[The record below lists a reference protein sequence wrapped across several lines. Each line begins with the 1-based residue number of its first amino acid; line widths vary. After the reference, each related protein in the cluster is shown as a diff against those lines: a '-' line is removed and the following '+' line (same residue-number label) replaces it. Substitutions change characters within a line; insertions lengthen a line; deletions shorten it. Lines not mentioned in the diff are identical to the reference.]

1 MNTELISKFEN
12 YLMSVKRDGIDKLL
26 DMIRK
31 SDFYTAPASTR
42 FHGAY
47 EGGLLEHT
55 MNVLERA
62 LEKYNTP
69 NTFWY
74 KVCREHGYTE
84 ENIIISAL
92 GHDICKIYFYDI
104 EYKNAK
110 IYSEHGSKSDAQGRF
125 DWEVVPSYTIN
136 DKMPLG
142 HGSKSVIILDKY
154 IKLETPEMYA
164 IRWHMGAYEGKDNWN
179 VLQQAMEKYPII
191 LLIHEADA
199 EASNVME
206 VEKGDK

>member
-31 SDFYTAPASTR
+31 SDFYIAPASTR

-92 GHDICKIYFYDI
+92 GHDICKIYFYI
-104 EYKNAK
+104 VEYKNK
-110 IYSEHGSKSDAQGRF
+110 KVYSEHGSKSDAQGRF
-125 DWEVVPSYTIN
+125 DWESVPAYAID

-206 VEKGDK
+206 VEKEDK